1 MSTYSETFHAL
12 RPTAKVVSVPRAQ
25 VDLRRGARLGMGV
38 FVPLAAGVSLG
49 HPEYGVFAALGA
61 LTAGFAAT
69 TGARAGQHAHA
80 VLLSGLG
87 MAVSGFAGAA
97 LAQKPWALLGVL
109 VAATFAAGL
118 CGVFSQRFG
127 IACLQWPVALL
138 LATTTPAQ
146 PVQRAVLLLAGGAWQ
161 ALLTALDRRGES
173 TETNRDSDGR
183 RHGRGLGHRDGN
195 GAGEVRS
202 GEYKRRLRSIGTR
215 LRAGLDPRFQHGQHV
230 LRLTVVTALTHV
242 IAVSLAVSHGYW
254 AAVTALLVLKPGH
267 TATIRR
273 GLDRIGGTV
282 FGVLFGVVLASVGA
296 LGNVP
301 LLLVAAVTICLA
313 YTVFTANYFVFCV
326 FLTGFVVLLLDLL
339 GQSASETAV
348 SRLVATALGGT
359 IALVASHIR
368 PQARP
373 NG

>member
-12 RPTAKVVSVPRAQ
+12 RPTAKVVSVPRAH

-69 TGARAGQHAHA
+69 TGARASQHAYA
-80 VLLSGLG
+80 VLLSGVG
-87 MAVSGFAGAA
+87 MAVAGFAGAVF
-97 LAQKPWALLGVL
+97 AQSPWPLLGVL

-173 TETNRDSDGR
+173 AEIDRESV
-183 RHGRGLGHRDGN
+183 GN
-195 GAGEVRS
+195 GAGGVR
-202 GEYKRRLRSIGTR
+202 GAEYLRRLRSIGAR
-215 LRAGLDPRFQHGQHV
+215 LRAGLDPRSQHGQHV

-296 LGNVP
+296 LGSVP
-301 LLLVAAVTICLA
+301 LLLVAALTVCLA
-313 YTVFTANYFVFCV
+313 YTVFTANYFVYCV

-368 PQARP
+368 PKGRP